1 MPGPAAIVPVFFA
14 TWIVLGFT
22 GFYFFQY
29 KKDLDFKRKWFAWYV
44 IGVSAL
50 FTAFVTL
57 MARRVEAFLLVAP
70 ASALIAWLNIRM
82 TKFCPACAS
91 TLINQM
97 WWTKM
102 SFCPRCGAKL

>member
-1 MPGPAAIVPVFFA
+1 MPSPAAIVPVFFA
-14 TWIVLGFT
+14 SWIVIGVA

-29 KKDLDFKRKWFAWYV
+29 KKDLAFKQKWFAWYV

-50 FTAFVTL
+50 FTLFATA
-57 MARRVEAFLLVAP
+57 MARRVEVFFLVAP
-70 ASALIAWLNIRM
+70 ASTLIAWLNIRM
-82 TKFCPACAS
+82 TTFCPACAE

-102 SFCPRCGAKL
+102 SFCPRCGAPL